1 MVQMLQQQEKPE
13 PKPDDL
19 VALREPLESL
29 FDVLKESAGVGDCH
43 TFRLDAVDCADQT
56 LSDRSEVAAFT
67 LREIQALRYAATPG
81 VRTTNSV
88 IMFLAADLN
97 LALTELAEG
106 AEERS
111 HDAAFNEIINC
122 RNHINRVSK
131 AVAVMN
137 DADVIELI

>member
-1 MVQMLQQQEKPE
+1 MVQMVQQQEEPE

-19 VALREPLESL
+19 VALRKPLESL
-29 FDVLKESAGVGDCH
+29 FDVLKKSASVGDCH
-43 TFRLDAVDCADQT
+43 TFQLDAVDCADQT

-67 LREIQALRYAATPG
+67 LRKIQALRYAATPG

-97 LALTELAEG
+97 LALTELAEE
-106 AEERS
+106 AEARGHS
-111 HDAAFNEIINC
+111 TAFSEIIKC
-122 RNHINRVSK
+122 RNQINRASK
-131 AVAVMN
+131 AVAVIN